1 MNDLIDP
8 DIEGIYETQM
18 TLEFRAIMEL
28 GCICSVEKNAYH
40 ELKTGYDTFNL
51 NQLIYKTIA
60 SQPYLRDVSIVLSL
74 SLKKKKKKKV

>member
-28 GCICSVEKNAYH
+28 GCVCSVNKNLSQ
-40 ELKTGYDTFNL
+40 EFNTGGYDTFKL
-51 NQLIYKTIA
+51 EQLSYKTIA
-60 SQPYLRDVSIVLSL
+60 TQPYLRNVNLFLDQ
-74 SLKKKKKKKV
+74 